1 MLIAIIWLSIQSE
14 TPSTD
19 ISAIYQLNIPV
30 NIQLYLFL
38 AFMLAYAIKIPV
50 FPFHTWQPDTYTY
63 SPSPA
68 TMLLGGVM
76 LKMGLYSII
85 RWVIRLCHMPWKNME
100 YM

>member
-1 MLIAIIWLSIQSE
+1 
-14 TPSTD
+14 
-19 ISAIYQLNIPV
+19 
-30 NIQLYLFL
+30 
-38 AFMLAYAIKIPV
+38 MLAYAIKIPV

-85 RWVIRLCHMPWKNME
+85 RWVIPVVPHAVEE
-100 YM
+100 YGIYVIVFASIGVLYALSLIHISEPTRPY

>member
-50 FPFHTWQPDTYTY
+50 FLFIPGNLILTPILH
-63 SPSPA
+63 
-68 TMLLGGVM
+68 
-76 LKMGLYSII
+76 
-85 RWVIRLCHMPWKNME
+85 RLQLCCWE
-100 YM
+100 ELC